1 MTSEEEYLLLKIE
14 EFSKKKMEYLEVDNN
29 RQAKVWEQKEDL
41 YSSIFRLVQDGLK
54 LRRIEAKAN
63 ETLGEKYGFNARTTS
78 QD

>member
-54 LRRIEAKAN
+54 WRKDGN
-63 ETLGEKYGFNARTTS
+63 K
-78 QD
+78 QDISR